1 MKVLAWLKRGI
12 SGARRRGRLPDSAP
26 VKLGG
31 LGRLRRLGS
40 RSLTRA
46 KARLSYPAWPPGVR
60 CRFFML
66 NIRELKMTFGGR
78 VLFEDASFGLNHGDR
93 VALVGPNGA
102 GKTTLFSIIL
112 KQLEPDAGAVERD
125 EWTMVGHL
133 PQEAEANGDETILDV
148 ATGRVDELPRLEQ
161 RLHELEK
168 AGDVSSPEYFEAHA
182 KHDALNDP
190 QVEVKAKKMLRGLG
204 FQDGDFTRQAR
215 AMSGGWI
222 MRARLARLLVMEP
235 DLLLLDEPTNHLD
248 LIALLWLQNYLKNYS
263 GAVLLIS
270 HDRQFMDEVVTQVH
284 EISERKLIPYTGNYT
299 DFLRQREERYEQQ
312 LAAYKNQQKEIAELQ
327 AFADRFRS
335 IPSKASQAQSKLKQ
349 IERMELIEKPAAPR
363 KPFRFQIPPPPR
375 GGQRA
380 ASLAGIHMAYGDHP
394 VYKGL
399 DLTIERGERTVLV
412 GPNGA
417 GKSTLLKILA
427 GVVEFQKGERDLG
440 HNAKIGYF
448 SQHRAA
454 TLDPEKSVLDEV
466 LASAPAMREDE
477 ARAVLGSFMFR
488 KDDIYKQTKV
498 LSGGEKSRLNLVKF
512 LVDPPNLLLMD
523 EPTTHLDIHTVES
536 LTLALERYEG
546 TLVFISHDVHFI
558 RHLANKVLHVNAGTV
573 TPYVGGYEYFLEKTG
588 MAENARAAL
597 TAD

>member
-1 MKVLAWLKRGI
+1 
-12 SGARRRGRLPDSAP
+12 
-26 VKLGG
+26 
-31 LGRLRRLGS
+31 
-40 RSLTRA
+40 
-46 KARLSYPAWPPGVR
+46 
-60 CRFFML
+60 
-66 NIRELKMTFGGR
+66 MTFGGR
-78 VLFEDASFGLNHGDR
+78 VLFEDASFAVNYGDR

-112 KQLEPDAGAVERD
+112 KQLEPDAGEVLRD

-148 ATGRVDELPRLEQ
+148 ATGRVDELPRLEK

-168 AGDVSSPEYFEAHA
+168 AGDVSSPEYLEAHA
-182 KHDALNDP
+182 KHDALNDA
-190 QVEVKAKKMLRGLG
+190 QAEVKAKKMLRGLG
-204 FQDGDFTRQAR
+204 FREADFDRKANE
-215 AMSGGWI
+215 MSGGWI

-248 LIALLWLQNYLKNYS
+248 LLALLWLQNYLKNYS

-270 HDRQFMDEVVTQVH
+270 HDREFMDEVVTQVH
-284 EISERKLIPYTGNYT
+284 EISERKLIPYTGNYG
-299 DFLRQREERYEQQ
+299 DYLRQREERYEQQ
-312 LAAYKNQQKEIAELQ
+312 LAAYKNQQKEIADLQ

-349 IERMELIEKPAAPR
+349 IERMELIEKPMAPR

-380 ASLAGIHMAYGDHP
+380 ASLVGIHMAYGTHK
-394 VYKGL
+394 VYSGL

-466 LASAPAMREDE
+466 LAVAPEMREDE
-477 ARAVLGSFMFR
+477 ARAILGSFMFR
-488 KDDIYKQTKV
+488 KDDIYKLTKV

-558 RHLANKVLHVNAGTV
+558 RHLATKVLHVNAGTV
-573 TPYVGGYEYFLEKTG
+573 TPYVGGYDYFLEKTK
-588 MAENARAAL
+588 MADDARAAL
-597 TAD
+597 TAG